1 MYYCSFIHG
10 QGKENGGFP
19 FLVGGAEEV
28 GNAGAGFAP
37 KHLICREDPWRG
49 SLAGGTPGELHT

>member
-1 MYYCSFIHG
+1 M
-10 QGKENGGFP
+10 
-19 FLVGGAEEV
+19 